1 MEIYFDNA
9 ATTRPFPEVMEE
21 MTKVALNDYGN
32 PSSKHMKGVEAEN
45 HIRRA
50 KEIIASAVK
59 CKEKEIVFTSGATE
73 SNNMAIFGGVR
84 AKKRAG
90 KHIITSAME
99 HPSVREPF
107 LRLEQEG
114 YDVTFLPVDKRGIVD
129 LQELRNS
136 LREDTVLVSV
146 MHVNNETGI
155 IEPVK
160 EIGEIIKEYNQDIYF
175 HVDAVQAFGKVEV
188 IPKNIKAD
196 LLSVSAHKFHGPKG
210 TGFLYIRDGVRILPL
225 LEGGGQQNKLRSGTE
240 NVPGIAGMGKA
251 VEMIA
256 REYAE
261 KKEELKALIGSEW
274 ELYST
279 SRELYLAVQPMSERI
294 LIMRNVLKLMNLF
307 VMMIMAVISFL
318 LVNNMRSNFL
328 IMKMCGEY
336 NRNIFTDICTKI
348 LSAEMMLILAAYI
361 LANLFC
367 RVISRHVLYVVISV
381 SLTTVITA
389 YIYTMLN
396 ISDLMKMVYL

>member
-261 KKEELKALIGSEW
+261 KKEELKALREYFISGLSGIEGVTVNGGGPDVQSPHIVSATVDGIRSEVLLHALEEKGIFVSSGSACSSNKPGLSFVLTAMGLSGEAADSTIRFSFS
-274 ELYST
+274 YSST
-279 SRELYLAVQPMSERI
+279 KEEA
-294 LIMRNVLKLMNLF
+294 
-307 VMMIMAVISFL
+307 
-318 LVNNMRSNFL
+318 
-328 IMKMCGEY
+328 
-336 NRNIFTDICTKI
+336 DICTD
-348 LSAEMMLILAAYI
+348 
-361 LANLFC
+361 
-367 RVISRHVLYVVISV
+367 VLKELVPTLRMFVR
-381 SLTTVITA
+381 
-389 YIYTMLN
+389 
-396 ISDLMKMVYL
+396 K